1 MNKIRG
7 RVKELP
13 PPDAR
18 SQQEL
23 SEVAEA
29 PRSGG
34 SSKRWRKLDQVGE
47 REKRK
52 EILSKCSKIN
62 FRKKEHTHTNIKKQK
77 KNDTISKHPQ
87 MSTCKMIV
95 CRATVLQTKTKLPP
109 LSWMAE
115 MVAEAH
121 FARTTLGSLRLG

>member
-1 MNKIRG
+1 MNRKGTSRLGPRG

-34 SSKRWRKLDQVGE
+34 SSKKWRKLDQVGE
-47 REKRK
+47 KNK
-52 EILSKCSKIN
+52 FLSKCSK
-62 FRKKEHTHTNIKKQK
+62 K
-77 KNDTISKHPQ
+77 ISEK
-87 MSTCKMIV
+87 I
-95 CRATVLQTKTKLPP
+95 LKTKKLKESNPSYE
-109 LSWMAE
+109 LDSK
-115 MVAEAH
+115 VN
-121 FARTTLGSLRLG
+121 